1 MKKYYL
7 YNFFLNKN
15 ISFIFFNPFC
25 YFLLAQVLIFSLLL
39 FPTESAFEQ
48 SHDKLDSFFSYWVV
62 RSFQTN
68 FFFNFDYIIPNFLES
83 YKLNYLHIGDLSLA
97 QNFFLIFDPP
107 TAFVI
112 NSILLRVIKYL
123 GMYLLLTDYIVDKS
137 NISKWY
143 ASATAFCFSVINF
156 NIITLGTVSCLPFF
170 LWGVLNFYNNKKIIL
185 SSIAILLY
193 PFLSPLA
200 YGGLAACLF
209 IFTFHIIK
217 CFYLKQNTS
226 KFWILI
232 LSFFILYILV
242 ESRSI
247 YSVLFDSDYISHRS
261 IVWSILGNF
270 NFKDFFLDFTGIF
283 FRSSHTHHVSHHY
296 PIITFTVFLTMFLI
310 VINKKKFFKNMQIKK
325 LLIEKRLYLL
335 TIFILIF
342 LSSLISSLDLQFKI
356 AYNLFKIPLDLTRL
370 DIFIPVCWYSLFCF
384 CLFIIAANYKKIGV
398 RFINPFIIIIFSIFS
413 TVQFP
418 GIKENI
424 KKKLNVDNH
433 VGLRYAF
440 VNKYASSILYFKIP
454 KSLTG
459 LYSPPDPELPQPLH
473 SLARKK
479 VYRYTGLYM
488 LKDYYEF
495 ENFSKIKKDLKL
507 KLNLELNDFKTLS
520 FFISP
525 SIAQYHGFH
534 TLDGFF
540 VDYPLEYWFKFNK
553 LFKTE
558 FKKSN
563 IKIKEVTPKNGL
575 FAFISPYSF
584 ENKKIK
590 KLSFDTC
597 LFYKMNGKVIFSF
610 FEIENHKEIDLNFLN
625 EYGNIKV
632 YYINNFQC

>member
-1 MKKYYL
+1 MVD
-7 YNFFLNKN
+7 NLNKN
-15 ISFIFFNPFC
+15 INSLFSNPFIFF
-25 YFLLAQVLIFSLLL
+25 LLIQILIFYVFL
-39 FPTESAFEQ
+39 FPTENAFEQ
-48 SHDKLDSFFSYWVV
+48 SHDKLDSFFTYWVV
-62 RSFQTN
+62 RSFQNN
-68 FFFNFDYIIPNFLES
+68 FFLDFNYIIPNFLES

-107 TAFVI
+107 TAFVV
-112 NSILLRVIKYL
+112 NSILLRLIKFL
-123 GMYLLLTDYIVDKS
+123 GMYLLLTDYIIDRS
-137 NISKWY
+137 YISKWY
-143 ASATAFCFSVINF
+143 ASITAFCFSVINF
-156 NIITLGTVSCLPFF
+156 NIVTLGTVSCLPLF
-170 LWGVLNFYNNKKIIL
+170 LWGILNFYNNKQIFF
-185 SSIAILLY
+185 SSIAILIY
-193 PFLSPLA
+193 PFLSPLV
-200 YGGLAACLF
+200 YGGPAACLF
-209 IFTFHIIK
+209 ILIFHMIK
-217 CFYLKQNTS
+217 CFYLKQNTP

-232 LSFFILYILV
+232 FSFFVIYILV

-261 IVWSILGNF
+261 QKWETLESFNF
-270 NFKDFFLDFTGIF
+270 NNFFFDLTGIF
-283 FRSSHTHHVSHHY
+283 FRSSHSHHASHHY
-296 PIITFTVFLTMFLI
+296 PIITFTVFLSIFMILI
-310 VINKKKFFKNMQIKK
+310 SRKKFLENIKIK
-325 LLIEKRLYLL
+325 RFLIEKKIYLL
-335 TIFILIF
+335 IIFLLIF
-342 LSSLISSLDLQFKI
+342 LSSLISSLDLQLKI

-384 CLFIIAANYKKIGV
+384 SLFVIAKTYKKIGV
-398 RFINPFIIIIFSIFS
+398 LFINPLIIIIFCIFS
-413 TVQFP
+413 TAQFP

-424 KKKLNVDNH
+424 KKKLNIDNH

-440 VNKYASSILYFKIP
+440 VNKYASSILDFKIP

-459 LYSPPDPELPQPLH
+459 LYSPINPEIPEPLH

-479 VYRYTGLYM
+479 LYRYSGVYK

-495 ENFSKIKKDLKL
+495 ENFSKIKKDLQS
-507 KLNLELNDFKTLS
+507 KLNLNLNNFKTLS

-540 VDYPLEYWFKFNK
+540 TDYPLEYWFKFNK
-553 LFKTE
+553 LFTTE

-563 IKIKEVTPKNGL
+563 IKINEETPRNGL

-610 FEIENHKEIDLNFLN
+610 FEIENHKEIGLDFLN

-632 YYINNFQC
+632 YYINNFDC